1 MIRTLRNVLFAAALT
16 APASALA
23 GMSCD
28 DIMNMLD
35 YNVPEGVVVETIG
48 QSGTLFDGDDLEC
61 LTNRGAPKAVLDK
74 AKSMM
79 ARSEPK
85 AEEKETLDEEAE
97 PPPKSRFEEAETLG
111 TGGGGEEEAEDVNTS
126 DCADLEQYIRD
137 HKAKKYQTAAEGLF
151 QLLEANTCPSK
162 DSTVK
167 YYLAKSLHEMDM
179 LHSAQHYYMEVVRK
193 GPENP
198 LFRHALPRLAAIAEY
213 TGNDYELLRVV
224 GKIAPDAYPRQSRPL
239 LYYLMGRK
247 AYENGELA
255 DAAAHFDQIPT
266 EHPLYPRAQ
275 YFEGIINFER
285 EKLKSAVKSFREVV
299 RAEPTVTDER
309 DQKELEDLKDLSL
322 INIGRIYFGLQR
334 FEDAL
339 GYYNKVERSSVYWPE
354 SLFERSWTDFYQGDY
369 NNALGLLLTVE
380 SPYFSD
386 YEFIP
391 ETAYLR
397 ALTYFTFCEYK
408 EVERH
413 IALFRSKYQP
423 MRNEMRDFIDRY
435 RSEEDRK
442 LADRAFDEY
451 FSDGARASVLPKS
464 LFTRVLRNRD
474 LASLVR
480 HMDMMDDELLL
491 IEETKGTF
499 KDAVGA
505 HLKKVIAEDRR
516 RYKDKAGRALLQEM
530 LEQYRVVDG
539 LLQDFDTL
547 DFEVTDAQRADYM
560 FKLNNPDVES
570 VDEKPIDFATSTEII
585 YWPFNGEFWQDEL
598 SYYRYTEQGACK

>member
-1 MIRTLRNVLFAAALT
+1 MIRAFGNFLIAAALV

-23 GMSCD
+23 GMSCE
-28 DIMNMLD
+28 DIMSMLD
-35 YNVPEGVVVETIG
+35 YQVPEGVVVETIG
-48 QSGTLFDGDDLEC
+48 GSGTVFDSDDISC
-61 LTNRGAPKAVLDK
+61 LTSRGAPKAVIDK

-79 ARSEPK
+79 AKAEPK
-85 AEEKETLDEEAE
+85 PDASEKLDEAE
-97 PPPKSRFEEAETLG
+97 PPPSRFDAAETLG
-111 TGGGGEEEAEDVNTS
+111 TGSSDEESDDVSTA
-126 DCADLEQYIRD
+126 DCADLEQFIRD

-162 DSTVK
+162 DTTIK

-193 GPENP
+193 GPQNP

-213 TGNDYELLRVV
+213 TGNDYELLRIV
-224 GKIAPDAYPRQSRPL
+224 GKLSPEEYPRQSRPL

-247 AYENGELA
+247 AYENGELS
-255 DAAAHFDQIPT
+255 DAAAYFDQIPT

-299 RAEPTVTDER
+299 RAEPTVTDSRE
-309 DQKELEDLKDLSL
+309 QEELENLKDLSL

-334 FEDAL
+334 FEDAQ
-339 GYYNKVERSSVYWPE
+339 GFYNKVQRTSVYWPE
-354 SLFERSWTDFYQGDY
+354 SLFERAWTDFYQGDY
-369 NNALGLLLTVE
+369 NATLGLLITVD
-380 SPYFSD
+380 SPYYSD

-391 ETAYLR
+391 ETSYLR

-408 EVERH
+408 EVERL
-413 IALFRSKYQP
+413 IALFRSRYQP
-423 MRNEMRDFIDRY
+423 IRNEMRDFIDRY
-435 RSEEDRK
+435 RSEQDRK

-451 FSDGARASVLPKS
+451 FDAGAAHASVLPKS
-464 LFTRVLRNRD
+464 LFTRILRNRD
-474 LASLVR
+474 LAALVR
-480 HMDMMDDELLL
+480 HMDLMDEEIAL
-491 IEETKGTF
+491 IDATKGAF
-499 KDAVGA
+499 KDAVGS

-560 FKLNNPDVES
+560 FKLSNPDVDA
-570 VDEKPIDFATSTEII
+570 VDEKPIDFATSTDII